1 MTNSSPQN
9 LQVPAF
15 TWLPPRHMI
24 LIRVSL
30 ELCLQP
36 RGPLGPQNQHFWPP
50 LFRSIRL
57 SFRNNPMLRINGL
70 EQTQI
75 RKTVFFY
82 KFLWNSQITFLLFPR
97 NSRWP
102 VGHPSPARCN
112 ILQQSLDLPL
122 SIGRKLLYSHAE
134 FAAQLLFEVLGALR
148 SMAKH
153 GEAPEWWGSNFFQKK
168 RAETPATKKDKQGL
182 FKFCIL
188 TVWWLEVWRFHTLWH
203 P

>member
-50 LFRSIRL
+50 LFPSIRL
-57 SFRNNPMLRINGL
+57 SFRNNPMLRIKGL
-70 EQTQI
+70 EQSQI

-82 KFLWNSQITFLLFPR
+82 KLLWNSEQITTPQHVL
-97 NSRWP
+97 SWP
-102 VGHPSPARCN
+102 SVTCKV
-112 ILQQSLDLPL
+112 QQSLDLPL

-148 SMAKH
+148 RARSMAKH
-153 GEAPEWWGSNFFQKK
+153 GEAREWWGLSK
-168 RAETPATKKDKQGL
+168 KKDRDTSNKKG
-182 FKFCIL
+182 
-188 TVWWLEVWRFHTLWH
+188 
-203 P
+203 